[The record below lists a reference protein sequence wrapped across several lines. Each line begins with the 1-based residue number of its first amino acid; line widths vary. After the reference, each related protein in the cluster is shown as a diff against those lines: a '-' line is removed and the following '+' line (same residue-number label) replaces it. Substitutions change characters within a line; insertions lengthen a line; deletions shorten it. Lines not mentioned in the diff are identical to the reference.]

1 MEEKKTRKIKR
12 GREVWKMEGQERP
25 RRRERCDTC
34 GGARKKI
41 VVNKRSG
48 KRYQKIFSL

>member
-1 MEEKKTRKIKR
+1 M
-12 GREVWKMEGQERP
+12 WKMEGQERP
-25 RRRERCDTC
+25 RRRERCDTCGGARRRERCDTC

-48 KRYQKIFSL
+48 KIYQKIFSI

>member
-1 MEEKKTRKIKR
+1 M
-12 GREVWKMEGQERP
+12 WKMEGQERP

-48 KRYQKIFSL
+48 KRYQKYSVYEHEILHVSEQCVRM